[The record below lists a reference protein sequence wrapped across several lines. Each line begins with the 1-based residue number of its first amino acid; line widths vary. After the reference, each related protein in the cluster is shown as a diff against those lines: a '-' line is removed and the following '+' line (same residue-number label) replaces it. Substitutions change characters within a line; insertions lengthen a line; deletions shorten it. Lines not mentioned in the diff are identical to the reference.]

1 MQALEY
7 ETLPATGLVQTNTT
21 KFLILSNAA
30 GQEVSLAKTIRPFL
44 VKDGLN
50 VRIQQHCTVVTIQ
63 NFANAGAVT
72 TFLNQM
78 RTIF

>member
-1 MQALEY
+1 MRALEY
-7 ETLPATGLVQTNTT
+7 EPLQATGLVQTNTA
-21 KFLILSNAA
+21 KFLILSNGAA
-30 GQEVSLAKTIRPFL
+30 EVSLPKNNRPIIT
-44 VKDGLN
+44 KDGLN
-50 VRIQQHCTVVTIQ
+50 VQIQQYSTVVTVQ

>member
-7 ETLPATGLVQTNTT
+7 ETLPATGLVQTNTA
-21 KFLILSNAA
+21 KFLILSNGTA
-30 GQEVSLAKTIRPFL
+30 EVSLAKTIRPFL